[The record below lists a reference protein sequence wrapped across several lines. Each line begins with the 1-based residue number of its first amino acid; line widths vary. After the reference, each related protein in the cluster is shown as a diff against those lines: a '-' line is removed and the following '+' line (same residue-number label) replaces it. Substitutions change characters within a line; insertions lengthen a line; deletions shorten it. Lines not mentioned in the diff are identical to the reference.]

1 MQAEGEAT
9 PTPGVTILTGC
20 LQQSR
25 ERYQLVAGLTG
36 FQGGGGRGGKDCPL
50 ELPGGGGGLGERG
63 KNLKRN
69 FTQKVN
75 SNTSSLVCI
84 K

>member
-1 MQAEGEAT
+1 MHYPALNAAATASISRQAEGEAT
-9 PTPGVTILTGC
+9 PTPGVIILTGC

-50 ELPGGGGGLGERG
+50 DLPGGGGGGGGGLGSEVR
-63 KNLKRN
+63 
-69 FTQKVN
+69 T
-75 SNTSSLVCI
+75 
-84 K
+84 